1 MLADRVI
8 AVTGS
13 GGGLG
18 RAHAL
23 ALAAEGAHVV
33 VNDVGCA
40 VDGSGA
46 DPAVAEAVVAEITT
60 AGGSA
65 VASGADVATM
75 DGAQSVLDLALDRF
89 GRLDGLVN
97 NAGVL
102 RDRMFVNMSEDEWD
116 GAIRNHLKS
125 FFCPTRIAAAY
136 WRDETKAGRP
146 AAASVVSMSSTSG
159 LVGQVGQSNYGAAKA
174 AIAGA
179 TVILAQELARYGVRI
194 NALTPVARTR
204 MTENTLGVAD
214 LVRAPADPAEFDV
227 FDPINV
233 SPTVAWLVSPDCD
246 LTGRVFYVKGGE
258 VRLFDGWSYVGAVD
272 AGRRMTVAE
281 AGQAITA
288 LLAERA
294 TTDDVDPIVKAG
306 IHG

>member
-1 MLADRVI
+1 MTDRVI
-8 AVTGS
+8 AVTGA

-33 VNDVGCA
+33 VNDLGCA

-46 DPAVAEAVVAEITT
+46 DPAVAQAVAAEITE

-65 VASGADVATM
+65 VASSADIATM
-75 DGAQSVLDLALDRF
+75 GGAQSLLDLALGHY

-97 NAGVL
+97 SAGVL

-136 WRDETKAGRP
+136 WRDESKAGRRF
-146 AAASVVSMSSTSG
+146 AASVVSMSSTSG

-179 TVILAQELARYGVRI
+179 TVILAQELGRYGVRV

-204 MTENTLGVAD
+204 MTEDTPGVAD
-214 LVRAPADPAEFDV
+214 LVRAPADPAEFDI
-227 FDPINV
+227 FDPANV
-233 SPTVAWLVSPDCD
+233 SPTVAWLVSADCD
-246 LTGRVFYVKGGE
+246 ITGRVLYAKGGE
-258 VRLFDGWSYVGAVD
+258 LRLFDGWRYVGTVD

-281 AGQAITA
+281 AGQAVA
-288 LLAERA
+288 GLLAERTAANGAGSTVTAA
-294 TTDDVDPIVKAG
+294 THA
-306 IHG
+306 